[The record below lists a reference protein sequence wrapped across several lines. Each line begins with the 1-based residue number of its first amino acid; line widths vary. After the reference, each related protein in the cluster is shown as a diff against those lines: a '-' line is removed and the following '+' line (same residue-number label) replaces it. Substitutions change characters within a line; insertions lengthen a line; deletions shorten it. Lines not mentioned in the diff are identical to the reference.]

1 MRKLQLQN
9 IQSATEQSAGR
20 ARALREEGATVYL
33 FSNLVIRDADEV
45 IDRQR
50 IGDGGML
57 RDSPNGLIKS
67 RPPRSTYR
75 PKAIIEFPKTN
86 RGIYECSKE
95 LYAIEMRLEMTTP
108 HQLKYAL

>member
-1 MRKLQLQN
+1 
-9 IQSATEQSAGR
+9 
-20 ARALREEGATVYL
+20 
-33 FSNLVIRDADEV
+33 
-45 IDRQR
+45 
-50 IGDGGML
+50 ML

-108 HQLKYAL
+108 H